1 MEEGFAPVLEEINSI
16 VRKGYVMIG
25 EKRVQVAMYFGGDY
39 KVSINNNCNFSNN
52 VKYSSSLCQW
62 E

>member
-25 EKRVQVAMYFGGDY
+25 QKIVQVAMYFGGDN
-39 KVSINNNCNFSNN
+39 KVSINNKCNFFKHNTCIF
-52 VKYSSSLCQW
+52 K
-62 E
+62 

>member
-39 KVSINNNCNFSNN
+39 KVSINNNCIFSNIIH
-52 VKYSSSLCQW
+52 VC
-62 E
+62 